1 MITIHHSW
9 LPKSSLLRVM
19 VITTLVV
26 SLLLCLS
33 STGFAAEA
41 ANPSNWR
48 YAKPIELQGSGKYG
62 ALFLDDEVYK
72 GAREDLGDLRIMDDK
87 GQFVPY
93 YVDSGAAKAV
103 DTQVVY
109 KSNVIDTVKKNN
121 DTLIDFRISP
131 IDATKDIQGNGV
143 VLSLPEQAFLK
154 HLELYGS
161 YDGNQWEL
169 LHKDYVY
176 RTEQLEKNTV
186 VLDKTV
192 KFTYYRVKIIDNAEN
207 LAFPQLQLIHRTRAT
222 SWQEFAKTTS
232 LLYDTKQEQG
242 QTLLQV
248 RNDNR
253 LRITKV
259 QLEAQGS
266 FRRSYTVQ
274 TADGQDVPIEGK
286 RELYRLDFKDVQL
299 QNTTIVGAVPI
310 TNPAFTIKINNQDN
324 APIQLTG
331 LKVDYVIDKLV
342 FERQEG
348 RTYLLVYGNSG
359 AGKPSYDIASFRTQI
374 EQENPT
380 LAKLAVQTE
389 APEVARGGQANSS
402 WFQTKA
408 GFNII
413 IIAVSVLL
421 AVILGMKLSRSK
433 R

>member
-9 LPKSSLLRVM
+9 LPKSSLLRGM
-19 VITTLVV
+19 VITTLAV

-48 YAKPIELQGSGKYG
+48 YAKPIELQGSDKYG

-109 KSNVIDTVKKNN
+109 TSNVIDTVKKNN

-143 VLSLPEQAFLK
+143 ILSLPEQAFLK

-176 RTEQLEKNTV
+176 RTEQLEKHTV

-192 KFTYYRVKIIDNAEN
+192 KFTYYRVKIIDNVEN
-207 LAFPQLQLIHRTRAT
+207 LAFPQLQLIHRTRAS

-232 LLYDTKQEQG
+232 LPYDTKQEQG

-266 FRRSYTVQ
+266 FRRSYTAQ
-274 TADGQDVPIEGK
+274 TAAGQDVSIEGK

-299 QNTTIVGAVPI
+299 QNTMIVGAVPI
-310 TNPAFTIKINNQDN
+310 TSPVLTIKINNQDN

-348 RTYLLVYGNSG
+348 RTYQLVYGNSV

-389 APEVARGGQANSS
+389 APEAAREGQANSS

-408 GFNII
+408 AFNMI